1 MTKTDD
7 SAASPEPGQYDRYR
21 QQIDDPSTREALLR
35 QVRGTVQGLGS
46 AYVVHLVS
54 AILGIVA
61 LVLIAP
67 GGFLKAWRDP
77 LIAGLLLTDL
87 VAYGGLRSVSVR
99 PARWLLPLLV
109 LDLVIVLGLT
119 TLSAIHGEFSI
130 AWLLLLVFPLM
141 LFVHRKDAR
150 DIAAL
155 LAEHAAWRRSQPP
168 AG

>member
-1 MTKTDD
+1 VTKTDD
-7 SAASPEPGQYDRYR
+7 SAASPEAGQYDRYR

-46 AYVVHLVS
+46 AYLVHLVG

-67 GGFLKAWRDP
+67 GGFLQTWRDP

-87 VAYGGLRSVSVR
+87 VAYGGLRSVAVR

-119 TLSAIHGEFSI
+119 LLSAINGEFSI

-155 LAEHAAWRRSQPP
+155 LAEHAAWRKQNAES
-168 AG
+168 